1 MSTNSSKEPIE
12 HTLIPPALSRFSA
25 VGRSQVSLSS
35 PQILRAVID
44 IQQDAIPNALKDDIV
59 DFDPA

>member
-1 MSTNSSKEPIE
+1 MCKEPIE

-25 VGRSQVSLSS
+25 VGRKHVSPSG
-35 PQILRAVID
+35 PQAFRGRTD
-44 IQQDAIPNALKDDIV
+44 IKQGEIPDALKDDIV